1 MTGAKNF
8 LEDKVA
14 KCDLVM
20 AEIVESPKP
29 QCFIARVERVFSA
42 RKGVDATSL
51 GRLIEFVGSPPNWG
65 QTSLTVGDVA
75 LVFLKSISG
84 RLYEEAWHGHMF
96 VEQIDGECYA
106 IFQHR
111 ELWLSPDV
119 PASLRACARQDP
131 KRSSASA
138 IRLEA
143 LQAYLF
149 SLIEHTD
156 RDVI

>member
-20 AEIVESPKP
+20 AQIAESPKP

-51 GRLIEFVGSPPNWG
+51 GRLIEFVGSSPNWG

-75 LVFLKSISG
+75 LVFL
-84 RLYEEAWHGHMF
+84 
-96 VEQIDGECYA
+96 
-106 IFQHR
+106 
-111 ELWLSPDV
+111 
-119 PASLRACARQDP
+119 
-131 KRSSASA
+131 
-138 IRLEA
+138 
-143 LQAYLF
+143 
-149 SLIEHTD
+149 
-156 RDVI
+156 